1 MFLTFKYNLIS
12 LVSSNS
18 GGQVIPDEVTVFFP
32 ENRPYQVVENMTA
45 NNEKPENSDLLSEKN
60 SRAKNEKLLDD
71 RRSQPFSQGN
81 TPLANLAQPRS
92 LAQSGRVN
100 ESSKGPTLKFNRG
113 ALLAGNDGYSANQ
126 QHPGENSEGNN
137 ITMSENNGTDNVF
150 DQTDYSADMLGDMTL
165 STYAWD
171 WAYYLNMFK
180 TKLYEVWRTPP
191 AYYVLGMIY
200 GNTLMEITIDR
211 EGNLTHSLVLEHNGH
226 ESLRQSSINAIEN
239 SFPLAPL
246 PVDFP
251 DDSLVIRLNLIYPK
265 LTERSK

>member
-1 MFLTFKYNLIS
+1 M
-12 LVSSNS
+12 
-18 GGQVIPDEVTVFFP
+18 
-32 ENRPYQVVENMTA
+32 ENMRA

-71 RRSQPFSQGN
+71 RRNQPFSQGN
-81 TPLANLAQPRS
+81 TPLANLAQPQA
-92 LAQSGRVN
+92 LAKSSQENQASN
-100 ESSKGPTLKFNRG
+100 EPSLKFDRE
-113 ALLAGNDGYSANQ
+113 ALLADNGNYSANQ
-126 QHPGENSEGNN
+126 SRSGENSQGKNDF
-137 ITMSENNGTDNVF
+137 TSETRGTDNVF

-191 AYYVLGMIY
+191 AYYVLGMIS

-211 EGNLTHSLVLEHNGH
+211 EGNLIHSQVLEHNGH
-226 ESLRQSSINAIEN
+226 ESLRQSSVNAIKN

-265 LTERSK
+265 LNERSK